1 MTNSK
6 KEKNMFMQWT
16 QPTSSR
22 RQIDQLNR
30 YVDSTVTPAADVLD
44 DGESYQIILEMP
56 GVTQDGLS
64 IQLEA
69 RELVIQGE
77 RKVYEKDAKLLYASR
92 SHGSK
97 LEKRFSL
104 GEDVDRS
111 AVTANLE
118 NGLLTVTLPRRAE
131 VKARKIEVEVK

>member
-1 MTNSK
+1 
-6 KEKNMFMQWT
+6 MFMQWT
-16 QPTSSR
+16 QPTTSR
-22 RQIDQLNR
+22 RNLDRLNR
-30 YVDSTVTPAADVLD
+30 YVDSTITPAADVLD

-56 GVTQDGLS
+56 GVTQEGLS

-77 RKVYEKDAKLLYASR
+77 RKAYEKDAKLLYASR
-92 SHGSK
+92 AHGSK
-97 LEKRFSL
+97 MEKRFSL

>member
-1 MTNSK
+1 
-6 KEKNMFMQWT
+6 MFMQWT

-22 RQIDQLNR
+22 RSLDRLNH
-30 YVDSTVTPAADVLD
+30 YVDHTVTPAADVLD

-56 GVTQDGLS
+56 GVAQDGLT

-77 RKVYEKDAKLLYASR
+77 RKPYEKDAKLLYASR
-92 SHGSK
+92 SHGGK

-111 AVTANLE
+111 AVTAHLE

>member
-1 MTNSK
+1 
-6 KEKNMFMQWT
+6 MFMQWT

-22 RQIDQLNR
+22 RSLDRLNR
-30 YVDSTVTPAADVLD
+30 YVESTVTPAADVLD
-44 DGESYQIILEMP
+44 DGESYQIVLEMP
-56 GVTQDGLS
+56 GVTQDGLT

-77 RKVYEKDAKLLYASR
+77 RKAYEKDAKLLYSSR